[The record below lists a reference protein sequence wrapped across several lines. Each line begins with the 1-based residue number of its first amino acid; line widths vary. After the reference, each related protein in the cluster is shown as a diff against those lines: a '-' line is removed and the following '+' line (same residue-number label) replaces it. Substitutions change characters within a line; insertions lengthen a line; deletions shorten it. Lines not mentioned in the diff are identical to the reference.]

1 MKEAKTERLSKIFPE
16 YFKLFT
22 LPEGAHEEA
31 IKVYRACRTGKCD
44 RLSFLPTYEQQG
56 FSYTINDDPCEPGV
70 YSLST
75 FEKPN
80 HVKRFAAMTSEF
92 RVPYKIAVGYTE
104 PEYGLVQRT
113 KERKPKAGSHVDWW
127 LYENARPE
135 EAFGIIPDFEKHLAD
150 YIEERDGK
158 NGE

>member
-1 MKEAKTERLSKIFPE
+1 MKTEKEEKLSRMFPE

-44 RLSFLPTYEQQG
+44 RRSFMPTYEQQK
-56 FSYTINDDPCEPGV
+56 FSYTINDNPEDPGV

-80 HVKRFAAMTSEF
+80 HVKRFAALTSEF
-92 RVPYKIAVGYTE
+92 HVPYKIAVGYTE
-104 PEYGLVQRT
+104 AEYGLVQRT
-113 KERKPKAGSHVDWW
+113 RERKPKSGSHVDWW

-135 EAFGIIPDFEKHLAD
+135 EVFEIISDFDKYLAD
-150 YIEERDGK
+150 YIAERDRNNEK
-158 NGE
+158 